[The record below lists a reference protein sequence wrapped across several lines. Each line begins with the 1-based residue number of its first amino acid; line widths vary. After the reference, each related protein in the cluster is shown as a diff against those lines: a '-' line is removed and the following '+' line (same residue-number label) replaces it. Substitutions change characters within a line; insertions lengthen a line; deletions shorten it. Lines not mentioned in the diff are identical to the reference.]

1 MANIKINGLEELQA
15 KLKKNVQMDDVKTV
29 VQHNGGDLENTMVR
43 QAVFGRFAEHPT
55 TTGDTARSITLTMSD
70 GGLTATVAPGTEYS
84 MYLEYGTRF
93 MPAQP
98 FVKPAFEI
106 VKPKFLDD
114 LKKLC
119 V

>member
-15 KLKKNVQMDDVKTV
+15 KLKKNVNMDDVKTV
-29 VQHNGGDLENTMVR
+29 VQHNGGELDNTMKREAGAAFVK
-43 QAVFGRFAEHPT
+43 GYS
-55 TTGDTARSITLTMSD
+55 TGDTARSITLTMSD

-93 MPAQP
+93 MAAEP

>member
-1 MANIKINGLEELQA
+1 MSTLTFKCNGLEELQA

-29 VQHNGGDLENTMVR
+29 VQHNGEQLDNQMVR
-43 QAVFGRFAEHPT
+43 HAVFKGKY

-70 GGLTATVAPGTEYS
+70 GGLTATVKPETDYS
-84 MYLEYGTRF
+84 FYLEVGTRF

-98 FVKPAFEI
+98 FVKPAFDI
-106 VKPKFLDD
+106 VKPKFLED

>member
-15 KLKKNVQMDDVKTV
+15 KLKKNVTMDDVKTV
-29 VQHNGGDLENTMVR
+29 VQHNGAGLDNEMKR

-55 TTGDTARSITLTMSD
+55 TTGDTARSITLTIGD
-70 GGLTATVAPGTEYS
+70 GGLSATVAPGTEYAP
-84 MYLEYGTRF
+84 YVEYGTRF
-93 MPAQP
+93 MDAQP
-98 FVKPAFEI
+98 FVRPAFDI
-106 VKPKFLDD
+106 QKTKFLDD

>member
-1 MANIKINGLEELQA
+1 
-15 KLKKNVQMDDVKTV
+15 MDDVKTV
-29 VQHNGGDLENTMVR
+29 VQHNGELLDNTMVR

-70 GGLTATVAPGTEYS
+70 GGLTATVAPETEYS
-84 MYLEYGTRF
+84 FYLEVGTRF

-98 FVKPAFEI
+98 FVKPAFDI
-106 VKPKFLDD
+106 VKPKFLED